1 MTIQELLW
9 YLSIFSWQDVVEIL
23 FFAGTLFYIAVW
35 LKQDT
40 HQPLLAIFYGY
51 CGVFLTAH
59 YLELFTVSTALIT
72 FAPIVVAI
80 CLMLHQT
87 TLQKNFIALHN
98 ITATSTSGR
107 GDWLELIVR
116 SALVALSENKALTG
130 VIEKKQALDTL
141 ITSSH
146 PFDCS
151 ISEGLF
157 HVLLH
162 SQAFNTQE
170 MIWIDHNGKLKAINA
185 TWKRNSVDEWLAQEV
200 KEQEKWLQDAL
211 FFTSKT
217 DALFFKLHPTTRTF
231 TLVAQG
237 KILQQVSAHAALR
250 TIKTYLGLDTLEKGD
265 DYAYISKTTPTEQS
279 LS

>member
-1 MTIQELLW
+1 MTIQEILW
-9 YLSIFSWQDVVEIL
+9 YLSIFKWQDIIEIL
-23 FFAGTLFYIAVW
+23 FFASTIFYLSIW
-35 LKQDT
+35 LRRDT
-40 HQPLLAIFYGY
+40 DQPLLTIFYGY
-51 CGVFLTAH
+51 CGVFLLAH
-59 YLELFTVSTALIT
+59 YLELFTISTTLIT

-87 TLQKNFIALHN
+87 TLQKNFITLHN
-98 ITATSTSGR
+98 ITATPSLEKE
-107 GDWLELIVR
+107 DWLELIIR
-116 SALVALSENKALTG
+116 SALVALSENKAMTG
-130 VIEKKQALDTL
+130 IIEKKQALDTL

-146 PFDCS
+146 HFDCVL
-151 ISEGLF
+151 SEGLF

-162 SQAFNTQE
+162 SQAFNTEQ
-170 MIWIDHNGKLKAINA
+170 MLWIDHNGKLKALNA

-217 DALFFKLHPTTRTF
+217 DALFFKLHPATRTF

-250 TIKTYLGLDTLEKGD
+250 TIKTYLGFTIKKGE
-265 DYAYISKTTPTEQS
+265 DYAYISKKAPAEQS